1 MKWLNFD
8 SDLIVY
14 YTKGKGLV
22 LLGIHRWPV
31 NSPYK
36 EPVTRK
42 NISSSWRHHVD
53 SIYNNE
59 EIIQLIFCAI
69 RAQHAKK
76 KMNSFL
82 EYILLEMKTHKLS
95 KYIAKLYDQANVLG

>member
-1 MKWLNFD
+1 MTGEF
-8 SDLIVY
+8 
-14 YTKGKGLV
+14 
-22 LLGIHRWPV
+22 PV
-31 NSPYK
+31 QRASNA
-36 EPVTRK
+36 K

-76 KMNSFL
+76 NELFSGVHSIRN
-82 EYILLEMKTHKLS
+82 EDT
-95 KYIAKLYDQANVLG
+95 